1 MPDWLAQQTF
11 RKSLIKNVSLQ
22 TLGKFDQQ
30 PSRKS
35 LTKNVSPASQVLLVK
50 FFFSNSQR
58 KRGLKCLTGLP
69 IS

>member
-22 TLGKFDQQ
+22 TLGKFDQ
-30 PSRKS
+30 K
-35 LTKNVSPASQVLLVK
+35 ASQVLLEK